1 MDGHRPRRAFLLGCN
16 SESLAHC
23 ERDAQTLCSVLA
35 ERYGWCVDPCTSA
48 ELRALRDQGQGT
60 PVGLVSQRL
69 RTFLK
74 GCAGGDTAVFY
85 FSGHSL
91 YRRDVFNLVIGDDV
105 NDTDH
110 LLDLQVVVSA
120 FKQHPKPA
128 AFLLILDC
136 CDAGQ
141 AAADDRF
148 WNGIA
153 GTWGRIWVATRTN
166 ENALECDG
174 ATRGGLFTAA
184 IHRAL
189 TAEARRLADAGCL
202 RINRAHA
209 YVSQCARDYQSPS
222 RKAAPHPG
230 LYGNMEHDILLAVDL
245 GPNETAGFAP
255 AALWALADLIRVGA
269 LEAGTLTRLYQ
280 EVRAAGGLS
289 PANDYRGPVG
299 FGEAVTLEQAID
311 HLAQAG
317 YREHQTPQVPLAEF
331 VARVAALAFNAR
343 DLHAWLRTA
352 LQAPAAGRDLDA
364 FIASLALGHTAT
376 DQGRTLAQGY
386 LAVALRPRDA
396 NAATEYSVE
405 VRLVDPVG
413 QGASIAAP
421 ASLLALADLPDL
433 LRQALND
440 PAVLDAADT
449 LDRPLTLEFFLP
461 NRLLGRDPD
470 DWTPRDGPPRRD
482 PRDLPLGE
490 RCLERPLSERYIVTV
505 RAQARVRRG
514 ADLANPGRSEPYEA
528 DWRRRWDQCEDWRRR
543 SNPCA
548 DCRGPAGG
556 RGAAC
561 CVRIDA
567 PGTSYRSA
575 LRGGACLFV
584 LGFTP
589 DADGSQLDLLL
600 CHGLSA
606 ILWSG
611 EPLAPGAEAAL
622 IDEVVKT
629 YPGEPAKRPTF
640 ADLPYALLL
649 LRQRYW
655 EQSECRHT
663 GHLHLLWD
671 DPHRRPF
678 DVGRAAPGADP
689 RPAAAAPR
697 LRFPG

>member
-1 MDGHRPRRAFLLGCN
+1 MDGHRARRAFLLGCN

-35 ERYGWCVDPCTSA
+35 DRYGWCVDPCTSA

-174 ATRGGLFTAA
+174 AARGGLFTAA

-209 YVSQCARDYQSPS
+209 YVSQCARDYRSPS

-245 GPNETAGFAP
+245 GPSDTAGFAP
-255 AALWALADLIRVGA
+255 AALWALADLIRVG
-269 LEAGTLTRLYQ
+269 
-280 EVRAAGGLS
+280 GLS
-289 PANDYRGPVG
+289 PADDYRGPVG

-317 YREHQTPQVPLAEF
+317 YREHQSPKVPLAEF
-331 VARVAALAFNAR
+331 VARVAALASNAR

-352 LQAPAAGRDLDA
+352 LQAPAAGRDRDA
-364 FIASLALGHTAT
+364 FIASPALGHTAT
-376 DQGRTLAQGY
+376 DQGRTLAKGY
-386 LAVALRPRDA
+386 LAVALHPRDA
-396 NAATEYSVE
+396 NPATGYSVE

-433 LRQALND
+433 LRRALNA

-449 LDRPLTLEFFLP
+449 LDRSLTRP
-461 NRLLGRDPD
+461 APGR
-470 DWTPRDGPPRRD
+470 RPRR
-482 PRDLPLGE
+482 
-490 RCLERPLSERYIVTV
+490 
-505 RAQARVRRG
+505 AR
-514 ADLANPGRSEPYEA
+514 
-528 DWRRRWDQCEDWRRR
+528 
-543 SNPCA
+543 
-548 DCRGPAGG
+548 
-556 RGAAC
+556 
-561 CVRIDA
+561 
-567 PGTSYRSA
+567 
-575 LRGGACLFV
+575 
-584 LGFTP
+584 
-589 DADGSQLDLLL
+589 
-600 CHGLSA
+600 
-606 ILWSG
+606 
-611 EPLAPGAEAAL
+611 
-622 IDEVVKT
+622 
-629 YPGEPAKRPTF
+629 
-640 ADLPYALLL
+640 
-649 LRQRYW
+649 
-655 EQSECRHT
+655 
-663 GHLHLLWD
+663 
-671 DPHRRPF
+671 HR
-678 DVGRAAPGADP
+678 
-689 RPAAAAPR
+689 
-697 LRFPG
+697 